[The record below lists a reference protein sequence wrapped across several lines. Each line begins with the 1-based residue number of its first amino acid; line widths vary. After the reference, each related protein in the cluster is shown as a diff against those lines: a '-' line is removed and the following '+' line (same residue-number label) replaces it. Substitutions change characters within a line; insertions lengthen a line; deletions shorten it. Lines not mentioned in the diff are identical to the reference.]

1 MAYKYSFQT
10 PDGQAIEFDSPTML
24 TRDEARSQ
32 AYNLAQQRALQQR
45 QLEQTAEESRGFGGT
60 IRDTVLGVGAGI
72 LGPIGEDLIGGGL
85 TLLGAEELGEA
96 ARETFGEDA
105 QRLREMQTPQL
116 QARQQLAQQRLAEVE
131 GEGFTTELGAAV
143 SEYLSNPS
151 LLFQL
156 GAETLPQLIPIARA
170 GRLAQGTVRRLT
182 QEATEQTLQRAGL
195 GGAASAAGAL
205 QGSSVGMETY
215 DRVFEELTAQGMSEA
230 DASEQAIDAARKD
243 AAQAGLITIGSTFA
257 IPGAG
262 AVERAVVGR
271 ATAGAAQGV
280 PRRFTTLR
288 GAGRGATGE
297 ALQEGIE
304 EGSGAFISNISAI
317 EAGADID
324 PLAGVGTQAGI
335 GSLVGGLFGGP
346 AGAVQA
352 RRDERARQAQ
362 EDLIAQQ
369 REDEAKA
376 AEAAQRA
383 EMEQPTPFSPVDTQ
397 QLPLPGFEPGALEEA
412 AGPVAPETPPAAPIT
427 EAPAPTTAQR
437 AFDFR
442 SDEEQLAAIERELS
456 EINETYADLSRS
468 ERRQVRQGLQ
478 QERDRILNRIR
489 LAPRRPAQE
498 AATTFEEA
506 QPDLLGMYTPTA
518 EPSTAVEAEAATRA
532 AARERIEAA
541 RRRREGETF
550 GGAQRELE
558 LGTPVEPVTLTEE
571 RLAEFG
577 LPAQKNRPDRVRA
590 NFRKIAQR
598 FEGLDITD
606 PEQRAQVER
615 ELADIENRDARWV
628 APFSERMRQELQATE
643 QQAEALQAE
652 RERIGLERAEAEA
665 APRRQLE
672 EEVGFAVER
681 GIERETEEGR
691 RAALRQQLVD
701 RQAERVREQARGR
714 IPLTEEW
721 KDVARTQLRQRQ
733 EEAQMRERGL
743 DQMAEQEAADF
754 ELDMQ
759 YVDDRAPQLE
769 PARKVAAS
777 DFVQQYTEAQA
788 INDPE
793 LTEAIEQEART
804 QLGSQQWG
812 RLKSG
817 LSSRR
822 RAQQRR
828 LEQEAQG
835 EIEPTQPDLLA
846 QAEREPAPEPE
857 PTPEP
862 AAEPQQG
869 DLFEAVETATEAAE
883 DAQRAAEDAERAAEQ
898 EPRGRPS
905 RRAVRGRQAPVADER
920 AAEPSVD
927 VDRERGPEPAGEPA
941 APEGRRVG
949 RRRAPARRDAARE
962 EPSDL
967 ALGGLPPVTVPLQR
981 AFNAPTEENTNALLQ
996 SAANEGILSDSQLA
1010 DFQQKIQ
1017 AGDQARAKAI
1027 MHVYREALDNAYF
1040 TGDVDTALEM
1050 AKNVRPVR
1058 QMANDVD
1065 PAVRRAAESIAEM
1078 RRPTEA
1084 EPTIEEE
1091 LEQVQLD
1098 EEGQVVEEPT
1108 EEGFDGDIFE
1118 LFSRTPF
1125 VDKQLSTVDQLKNAN
1140 RKLINKLKD
1149 QVEIE
1154 IVQSATDVPELEIPA
1169 GVRGVYYRGK
1179 VYIIADAVSE
1189 FDFETVIAHE
1199 VVGHAGMEGLLGRAG
1214 FNNLVNQI
1222 NNIKGSNARMQE
1234 VLGQIRREYTNHHG
1248 EYQLDDK
1255 QEAREIIA
1263 HIAESKSSYLSDS
1276 GIRRVW
1282 DNIVRR
1288 VRAALAKLGFV
1299 DPSDV
1304 LLDQLI
1310 YEAALHVEGG
1320 RGALRK
1326 SRAFLRPEMMA
1337 AHTMQRAWDKGYR
1350 GFDVREAGIY
1360 LQDIAEGRREVPD
1373 RTQENIDELPIDD
1386 SFYDD
1391 VAFSR
1396 RAAAAQPVNDGF
1408 DTLASQRAPTPRD
1421 KPNPAKEVKKILRG
1435 DYSLFDTFR
1444 VRMVDAAATVEDKI
1458 MRLYNNSL
1466 KNEQGLINPMV
1477 SYVQSLRSEG
1487 LAAVVLRQG
1496 SLVFDKK
1503 VGLWKGVRQ
1512 DGVASLTDVVADL
1525 AKLGERIGHDNAMN
1539 RFHAATIA
1547 RRELEIDKN
1556 NAELQRKADRQR
1568 SQNKNREAEQT
1579 EAKIV
1584 DLYPNMDGAAI
1595 RERQRENREL
1605 EKLFA
1610 TYPELQ
1616 SAFDKFTQFKNGQ
1629 IDSMVEAGVLSKE
1642 YAEDL
1647 KENAAYVPF
1656 NRLLDDADPN
1666 AVSGYEVHT
1675 SGLMRIGEIKRLRGS
1690 PREVDNVLDNM
1701 AKLSMWMTQATVR
1714 NHAAKELARGLREV
1728 EAESPGTAVKAEYK
1742 SEEQIPAEDR
1752 PHSVSWKENGKLRF
1766 MVPVDPRDAYAWRG
1780 TESATVP
1787 MLRPFAAFANF
1798 LRKGI
1803 TLSPDFILSQL
1814 QQDTFRVFA
1823 FGGLKN
1829 GARGGSRVVSNW
1841 WRIRQDLRSGQ
1852 FGDENLN
1859 QYGIVGQYDYMPE
1872 QARQT
1877 AEAEALGDEI
1887 GFGGKVIRFGERNA
1901 EASDLAQ
1908 RKAVF
1913 DQTLAD
1919 TNDETMAFWRASE
1932 IINFNRRGTSQLA
1945 SVLRQIIPFMNAYM
1959 QGMNVLGKSM
1969 VGRGLSQEEK
1979 KQALGVFWGAM
1990 MKLSVLSGLYALMN
2004 ADDDEYVNQPP
2015 HIRTRFF
2022 LVPLGDD
2029 LPPLKMAMPADLA
2042 FITKALPEAAVMQMM
2057 RDDIDSKKAAVE
2069 LRDAFM
2075 TAVSGPNFTPQ
2086 LVKPSLE
2093 AMVNYNFFTG
2103 APIVGMGE
2111 QYKQI
2116 EDQYRESTSQLA
2128 RLFSNVGIS
2137 PLVADHLIK
2146 GYLGTLGG
2154 NALVLTDIVYE
2165 NATGEERTKRE
2176 LADLPIS
2183 RVLFNRTQGTGFKQ
2197 DFYTLRDEVRAAVGS
2212 LNLARRRGDVERV
2225 EEIAEDS
2232 QRLLRVREQ
2241 INRIENTIEKS
2252 NRRIR
2257 QIQNSNLS
2265 AEEKRNRIDR
2275 EREFQARLAPQ
2286 IRRIRSFVYDE

>member
-60 IRDTVLGVGAGI
+60 LRDTVLGVGAGI

-131 GEGFTTELGAAV
+131 GEGFTTELGTAV
-143 SEYLSNPS
+143 SEYLRNPS

-271 ATAGAAQGV
+271 ATAGAAQGA

-352 RRDERARQAQ
+352 RRDVRARQAQ
-362 EDLIAQQ
+362 KKAAQDQRQ
-369 REDEAKA
+369 REL
-376 AEAAQRA
+376 AQPA
-383 EMEQPTPFSPVDTQ
+383 PFTPVDDQ
-397 QLPLPGFEPGALEEA
+397 QLPLPGFEPTVGPTEE
-412 AGPVAPETPPAAPIT
+412 GPP
-427 EAPAPTTAQR
+427 APAPTR
-437 AFDFR
+437 PPEFDV
-442 SDEEQLAAIERELS
+442 SAPDIDTE
-456 EINETYADLSRS
+456 
-468 ERRQVRQGLQ
+468 
-478 QERDRILNRIR
+478 
-489 LAPRRPAQE
+489 APRPRAALPGQQALDLGPEPDAEAVAALEGQPVETDLFGAPIRPQVQTQAEPQ
-498 AATTFEEA
+498 A
-506 QPDLLGMYTPTA
+506 PTPTRP
-518 EPSTAVEAEAATRA
+518 ES
-532 AARERIEAA
+532 
-541 RRRREGETF
+541 ETF
-550 GGAQRELE
+550 GGPQRELE
-558 LGTPVEPVTLTEE
+558 LGAPVQPVTLTEA
-571 RLAEFG
+571 RLTELG

-590 NFRKIAQR
+590 NFKNIARR
-598 FEGLDITD
+598 FEGLDLTD
-606 PEQRAQVER
+606 PEQRAQVES
-615 ELADIENRDARWV
+615 ELASIENRDAQWV
-628 APFSERMRQELQATE
+628 APFSESMRRELEATAPQVE
-643 QQAEALQAE
+643 VVQAE
-652 RERIGLERAEAEA
+652 RERVGLERAARRDRQRQQVQPDITEAIEA
-665 APRRQLE
+665 GIAAQEAPRLQAE
-672 EEVGFAVER
+672 Q
-681 GIERETEEGR
+681 ETR

-743 DQMAEQEAADF
+743 DQMAQQEAADF

-793 LTEAIEQEART
+793 LTQAIEQEART

-905 RRAVRGRQAPVADER
+905 RRAVRGRQTPVADER
-920 AAEPSVD
+920 DAEPSVD
-927 VDRERGPEPAGEPA
+927 VDRERGAEPAGEPA

-996 SAANEGILSDSQLA
+996 SAANEGILSEEQLA

-1084 EPTIEEE
+1084 EPTIDEE

-1222 NNIKGSNARMQE
+1222 NNIKGSNARMQQ
-1234 VLGQIRREYTNHHG
+1234 VLEQIRREYTNHHG

-1263 HIAESKSSYLSDS
+1263 HIAESKASYLSDS

-1299 DPSDV
+1299 NPSDV

-1539 RFHAATIA
+1539 RFHAATVA

-1556 NAELQRKADRQR
+1556 NAELQRQADRQR

-1877 AEAEALGDEI
+1877 AEAAALGDEV
-1887 GFGGKVIRFGERNA
+1887 GFFGKVIRFGERNA

-1919 TNDETMAFWRASE
+1919 KNDETMAFWRASE

-2137 PLVADHLIK
+2137 PLVADHLMK

-2165 NATGEERTKRE
+2165 EATGEERTKRE